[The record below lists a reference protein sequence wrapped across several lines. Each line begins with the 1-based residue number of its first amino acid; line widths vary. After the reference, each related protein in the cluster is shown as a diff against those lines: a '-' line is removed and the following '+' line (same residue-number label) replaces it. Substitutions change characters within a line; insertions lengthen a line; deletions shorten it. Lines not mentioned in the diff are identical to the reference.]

1 MLWLTFF
8 VGLLLLHFSKKA
20 RHLVHPCTG
29 WKVYIPKSAIGTRSP
44 SVAVQREVDSQKASL
59 TTLAVELAWNLAGST
74 HIPTRKPVVLESTS
88 LELSTWSELEC
99 LWYFMFQISSIQGK
113 ATADWVLS
121 VGTWSSGIR
130 YWYWNSH
137 PLPAP
142 TPTKQPNERPCL
154 SYVRNDKNNLVL
166 WPHIIF
172 REKLLQA
179 EQLRSVDAW
188 LFLLT
193 VLLFAPSLR
202 WKRSWRLS
210 QITLRF
216 WKFLSYWWCYR
227 AI

>member
-1 MLWLTFF
+1 MHRMKSIHSE
-8 VGLLLLHFSKKA
+8 VGN
-20 RHLVHPCTG
+20 RHTV
-29 WKVYIPKSAIGTRSP
+29 PKCGRSE
-44 SVAVQREVDSQKASL
+44 REVDSQKASL
-59 TTLAVELAWNLAGST
+59 TTLAMELAWNLAGST

-188 LFLLT
+188 LLLLT

-216 WKFLSYWWCYR
+216 
-227 AI
+227 